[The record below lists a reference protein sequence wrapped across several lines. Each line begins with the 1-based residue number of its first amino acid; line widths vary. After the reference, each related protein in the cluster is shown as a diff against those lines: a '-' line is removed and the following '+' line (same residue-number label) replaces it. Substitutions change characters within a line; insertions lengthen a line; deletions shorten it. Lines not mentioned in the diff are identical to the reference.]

1 MYIKI
6 NQLIAKK
13 NDNSVLLKCL
23 SIILFCTDVIKTI
36 HIYSVFLFDFY
47 GVFMK
52 SFGQKIT
59 ALVSGVALSLTVT
72 ASFATIPTILKLD
85 YAYYA
90 PTSLVVKEQK
100 LLEKALPKT
109 EIKWVF
115 SQGSNRSL
123 EYLNSGSIDF
133 ASTAGLAAVLS
144 RANGSPI
151 KTVYIQSQPEWT
163 ALVVAKNSA
172 IKSLK
177 DLKGKKIAA
186 TKGTDPFLFTL
197 QALETVG
204 LSKRDVQLVHLQ
216 HPDGKT
222 ALERGQVDAW
232 AGLDP
237 LMASAQLQSGAKLLY
252 RNVSF
257 NSYSVLSVKDQFAA
271 QSPEA
276 IDAVIKAYEQARKWA
291 KANPDKVAELLAR
304 EAKLPL
310 EVAKLQLSRT
320 NLDQNIPTTKH
331 LNALKKAGAILNEE
345 ELVRKGTNVNQVI
358 DQLFDSKYAQKVVGK

>member
-1 MYIKI
+1 MQNSGFKTKI
-6 NQLIAKK
+6 LTAIAFG
-13 NDNSVLLKCL
+13 SV
-23 SIILFCTDVIKTI
+23 SQ
-36 HIYSVFLFDFY
+36 YSLA
-47 GVFMK
+47 
-52 SFGQKIT
+52 
-59 ALVSGVALSLTVT
+59 ALPDT
-72 ASFATIPTILKLD
+72 LKLD

-100 LLEKALPKT
+100 LLEKALPNT
-109 EIKWVF
+109 QIKWVF

-123 EYLNSGSIDF
+123 EYLNSGSVDF
-133 ASTAGLAAVLS
+133 SSTAGLAAVLS

-163 ALVVAKNSA
+163 ALLVAKNSP

-197 QALETVG
+197 QALETAG
-204 LSKRDVQLVHLQ
+204 LNKKDVQLVHLQ

-237 LMASAQLQSGAKLLY
+237 LMASAQVQSGAKLLY
-252 RNVSF
+252 RNVGF
-257 NSYSVLSVKDQFAA
+257 NSYSVLSTKEQFAS

-276 IDAVIKAYEQARKWA
+276 IEAVIKAYEQARKWA
-291 KANPDKVAELLAR
+291 KANPAKLAELLAR
-304 EAKLPL
+304 ESKLPIA
-310 EVAKLQLSRT
+310 VAKLQLSRT
-320 NLDQNIPTTKH
+320 NFEQNIPTVKH
-331 LNALKKAGAILNEE
+331 INTLKKSGTILTEE
-345 ELVRKGTNVNQVI
+345 DLVRKGTNVNQVI
-358 DQLFDSKYAQKVVGK
+358 DQLFDAKYANKVVKK

>member
-1 MYIKI
+1 MK
-6 NQLIAKK
+6 NFKLLSTSLILGLIGSYA
-13 NDNSVLLKCL
+13 
-23 SIILFCTDVIKTI
+23 
-36 HIYSVFLFDFY
+36 H
-47 GVFMK
+47 
-52 SFGQKIT
+52 
-59 ALVSGVALSLTVT
+59 A
-72 ASFATIPTILKLD
+72 ATPNTLKLD

-123 EYLNSGSIDF
+123 EYLNSGSVDF

-163 ALVVAKNSA
+163 ALVVAKNSQ

-197 QALETVG
+197 QALDTVG
-204 LSKRDVQLVHLQ
+204 LNKRDVQLVHLQ

-237 LMASAQLQSGAKLLY
+237 LMASAQVQSGAKLLY
-252 RNVSF
+252 RNIGF
-257 NSYSVLSVKDQFAA
+257 NSYSVLSVKESFTQ

-276 IDAVIKAYEQARKWA
+276 IEAVIKAYEQARKWA
-291 KANPDKVAELLAR
+291 KANPEKLAELLAR
-304 EAKLPL
+304 ESKLPL
-310 EVAKLQLSRT
+310 NVAKLQLSRT
-320 NLDQNIPTTKH
+320 NFDQNIPSAKQIA
-331 LNALKKAGAILNEE
+331 ALQKSGGILNEE
-345 ELVRKGTNVNQVI
+345 DLVRKGTNVNQVVT
-358 DQLFDSKYAQKVVGK
+358 QLFKPQYAQKVVSK

>member
-1 MYIKI
+1 MK
-6 NQLIAKK
+6 NFKLLSTSLILGLIGTYTHAAVP
-13 NDNSVLLKCL
+13 N
-23 SIILFCTDVIKTI
+23 T
-36 HIYSVFLFDFY
+36 
-47 GVFMK
+47 
-52 SFGQKIT
+52 
-59 ALVSGVALSLTVT
+59 
-72 ASFATIPTILKLD
+72 LKLD

-123 EYLNSGSIDF
+123 EYLNSGSVDF

-163 ALVVAKNSA
+163 ALVVAKNSQ

-197 QALETVG
+197 QALDTVG
-204 LSKRDVQLVHLQ
+204 LNKRDVQLVHLQ

-237 LMASAQLQSGAKLLY
+237 LMASAQVQSGAKLLY
-252 RNVSF
+252 RNIGF
-257 NSYSVLSVKDQFAA
+257 NSYSVLSVKESFTQ

-276 IDAVIKAYEQARKWA
+276 IEAVIKAYEQARKWA
-291 KANPDKVAELLAR
+291 KANPEKLAELLAR
-304 EAKLPL
+304 ESKLPL
-310 EVAKLQLSRT
+310 NVAKLQLSRT
-320 NLDQNIPTTKH
+320 NFDQNIPSAKQIA
-331 LNALKKAGAILNEE
+331 ALQKSGGILNEE
-345 ELVRKGTNVNQVI
+345 DLVRKGTNVNQIVT
-358 DQLFDSKYAQKVVGK
+358 QLFKPQYAQKVVSK

>member
-1 MYIKI
+1 MHTF
-6 NQLIAKK
+6 
-13 NDNSVLLKCL
+13 SLKTK
-23 SIILFCTDVIKTI
+23 ILFTAVT
-36 HIYSVFLFDFY
+36 L
-47 GVFMK
+47 
-52 SFGQKIT
+52 SFGSQSSLA
-59 ALVSGVALSLTVT
+59 ALPDT
-72 ASFATIPTILKLD
+72 LKLD

-123 EYLNSGSIDF
+123 EYLNSDSLDF
-133 ASTAGLAAVLS
+133 SSTAGLAAALS

-163 ALVVAKNSA
+163 ALVVAKNSP

-197 QALETVG
+197 QALETAG
-204 LSKRDVQLVHLQ
+204 LNKKEVQLVHLQ

-237 LMASAQLQSGAKLLY
+237 LMAAAQIQSGAKLLY
-252 RNVSF
+252 RNVGF
-257 NSYSVLSVKDQFAA
+257 NSYSVLSTKEQFAK
-271 QSPEA
+271 QNPEA
-276 IDAVIKAYEQARKWA
+276 IEAVIKAYEQARKWA
-291 KANPDKVAELLAR
+291 KANPDKLAELLAR
-304 EAKLPL
+304 ESKLPIA
-310 EVAKLQLSRT
+310 VTKLQLSRT
-320 NLDQNIPTTKH
+320 NFEQNIPTAKH
-331 LNALKKAGAILNEE
+331 INALKKSGTILTEE
-345 ELVRKGTNVNQVI
+345 NLVRSGTNVNQVI
-358 DQLFDSKYAQKVVGK
+358 DQLFDARYAQKVVK

>member
-1 MYIKI
+1 M
-6 NQLIAKK
+6 LA
-13 NDNSVLLKCL
+13 STLG
-23 SIILFCTDVIKTI
+23 F
-36 HIYSVFLFDFY
+36 VF
-47 GVFMK
+47 
-52 SFGQKIT
+52 
-59 ALVSGVALSLTVT
+59 
-72 ASFATIPTILKLD
+72 ASSAFAAIPTTLKLD

-90 PTSLVVKEQK
+90 PTSLVVKDQK
-100 LLEKALPKT
+100 LLEKTLPNT
-109 EIKWVF
+109 QIKWVF

-123 EYLNSGSIDF
+123 EYLNSNSIDF

-151 KTVYIQSQPEWT
+151 KTVYVQSQPEWT
-163 ALVVAKNSA
+163 ALVVAKNSP

-197 QALETVG
+197 QALDTVG

-237 LMASAQLQSGAKLLY
+237 LMASAQIQSGAKLLY
-252 RNVSF
+252 RNVGF
-257 NSYSVLSVKDQFAA
+257 NSYSVLSVKEDFAK

-276 IDAVIKAYEQARKWA
+276 VEAIIKAYEQARKWA
-291 KANPDKVAELLAR
+291 KANPDKVAALLAQ
-304 EAKLPL
+304 ESKLPL
-310 EVAKLQLSRT
+310 PVAKLQLSRT
-320 NLDQNIPTTKH
+320 NFDQSIPSATQAQ
-331 LNALKKAGAILNEE
+331 ALKRSGKILTEE
-345 ELVRKGTNVNQVI
+345 DLVRKGTNVNQVV
-358 DQLFDSKYAQKVVGK
+358 DQLLDPRFAQKVVK

>member
-1 MYIKI
+1 MQNSGFKTKI
-6 NQLIAKK
+6 LTAIA
-13 NDNSVLLKCL
+13 
-23 SIILFCTDVIKTI
+23 
-36 HIYSVFLFDFY
+36 
-47 GVFMK
+47 
-52 SFGQKIT
+52 FG
-59 ALVSGVALSLTVT
+59 LVSQYSLAALPDT
-72 ASFATIPTILKLD
+72 LKLD

-100 LLEKALPKT
+100 LLEKALPNT
-109 EIKWVF
+109 QIKWVF

-123 EYLNSGSIDF
+123 EYLNSGSVDF
-133 ASTAGLAAVLS
+133 SSTAGLAAVLS

-163 ALVVAKNSA
+163 ALLVAKNSP

-197 QALETVG
+197 QALETAG
-204 LSKRDVQLVHLQ
+204 LNKKDVQLVHLQ

-237 LMASAQLQSGAKLLY
+237 LMASAQVQSGAKLLY

-257 NSYSVLSVKDQFAA
+257 NSYSVLSTKEQFAS

-276 IDAVIKAYEQARKWA
+276 IEAVIKAYEQARKWA
-291 KANPDKVAELLAR
+291 KANPAKLAELLAR
-304 EAKLPL
+304 ESKLPIA
-310 EVAKLQLSRT
+310 VAKQQLNRT
-320 NLDQNIPTTKH
+320 NFGQNIPTVKH
-331 LNALKKAGAILNEE
+331 INALKKSGTILTEE
-345 ELVRKGTNVNQVI
+345 DLVRKGTNVNQVI
-358 DQLFDSKYAQKVVGK
+358 DQLFDAKYANKVVKK

>member
-1 MYIKI
+1 M
-6 NQLIAKK
+6 LA
-13 NDNSVLLKCL
+13 STLG
-23 SIILFCTDVIKTI
+23 F
-36 HIYSVFLFDFY
+36 VF
-47 GVFMK
+47 
-52 SFGQKIT
+52 
-59 ALVSGVALSLTVT
+59 
-72 ASFATIPTILKLD
+72 ASSTFAAIPTTLKLD

-90 PTSLVVKEQK
+90 PTSLVVKDQK
-100 LLEKALPKT
+100 LLEKALPNT
-109 EIKWVF
+109 QIKWFF

-123 EYLNSGSIDF
+123 EYLNSNSIDF

-151 KTVYIQSQPEWT
+151 KTVYVQSQPEWT
-163 ALVVAKNSA
+163 ALVVAKNSP

-237 LMASAQLQSGAKLLY
+237 LMASAQIQSDAKLLY
-252 RNVSF
+252 RNVGF
-257 NSYSVLSVKDQFAA
+257 NSYSVLSVKEDFAK

-276 IDAVIKAYEQARKWA
+276 VEAVIKAYEQARKWA
-291 KANPDKVAELLAR
+291 KANPDKVAALLAQ
-304 EAKLPL
+304 ESKLPL
-310 EVAKLQLSRT
+310 PVAKLQLSRT
-320 NLDQNIPTTKH
+320 NFDQSIPSATQAQ
-331 LNALKKAGAILNEE
+331 ALKRSGKILTEE
-345 ELVRKGTNVNQVI
+345 DLVRKGINVNQVV
-358 DQLFDSKYAQKVVGK
+358 DQLLDPRFAQKVVK

>member
-1 MYIKI
+1 MKLNVIRKRI
-6 NQLIAKK
+6 
-13 NDNSVLLKCL
+13 LL
-23 SIILFCTDVIKTI
+23 T
-36 HIYSVFLFDFY
+36 
-47 GVFMK
+47 GV
-52 SFGQKIT
+52 
-59 ALVSGVALSLTVT
+59 SLTLFS
-72 ASFATIPTILKLD
+72 AYSFAALPTTLKLD

-109 EIKWVF
+109 QIKWVF

-123 EYLNSGSIDF
+123 EYLNSNSIDF
-133 ASTAGLAAVLS
+133 SSTAGLAAVLS

-163 ALVVAKNSA
+163 ALVVAKNSP
-172 IKSLK
+172 IKKLQ

-197 QALETVG
+197 QALDTVG
-204 LSKRDVQLVHLQ
+204 LNKRDVQLVHLQ

-237 LMASAQLQSGAKLLY
+237 LMASAQIQSGANLLY
-252 RNVSF
+252 RNVGF
-257 NSYSVLSVKDQFAA
+257 NSYSVLSTKESFSKE
-271 QSPEA
+271 SPEA
-276 IDAVIKAYEQARKWA
+276 VEAVIKAYEQARKWA
-291 KANPDKVAELLAR
+291 KANPEKLAELLAR

-310 EVAKLQLSRT
+310 AVANLQLSRT
-320 NLDQNIPTTKH
+320 NFDQNTPSTKH
-331 LNALKKAGAILNEE
+331 VSALKKSGSILTEE
-345 ELVRKGTNVNQVI
+345 ELVRKGTDVNQVI
-358 DQLFDSKYAQKVVGK
+358 DQLFDAKFAKKVIH

>member
-1 MYIKI
+1 MQNSGFKTKI
-6 NQLIAKK
+6 LTAIA
-13 NDNSVLLKCL
+13 
-23 SIILFCTDVIKTI
+23 
-36 HIYSVFLFDFY
+36 
-47 GVFMK
+47 
-52 SFGQKIT
+52 FG
-59 ALVSGVALSLTVT
+59 LVSQYSMAALPDT
-72 ASFATIPTILKLD
+72 LKLD

-109 EIKWVF
+109 QIKWVF

-123 EYLNSGSIDF
+123 EYLNSGSVDF
-133 ASTAGLAAVLS
+133 SSTAGLAAVLS

-163 ALVVAKNSA
+163 ALLVAKNSP
-172 IKSLK
+172 IKNLK

-197 QALETVG
+197 QALETAG
-204 LSKRDVQLVHLQ
+204 LNKKDVQLVHLQ

-237 LMASAQLQSGAKLLY
+237 LMASAQVQSGAKLLY
-252 RNVSF
+252 RNVGF
-257 NSYSVLSVKDQFAA
+257 NSYSVLSTREQFAS

-276 IDAVIKAYEQARKWA
+276 IEAVIKAYEQARKWA
-291 KANPDKVAELLAR
+291 KANPAKLAELLAR
-304 EAKLPL
+304 ESKLPIA
-310 EVAKLQLSRT
+310 VAKLQLSRT
-320 NLDQNIPTTKH
+320 NFEQNIPTVKH
-331 LNALKKAGAILNEE
+331 LNALKKSGTILTEE
-345 ELVRKGTNVNQVI
+345 DLVRKGTNVNQVI
-358 DQLFDSKYAQKVVGK
+358 DQLFDAKYANKVVNR

>member
-1 MYIKI
+1 MQNSGFKIKI
-6 NQLIAKK
+6 LTAIA
-13 NDNSVLLKCL
+13 
-23 SIILFCTDVIKTI
+23 
-36 HIYSVFLFDFY
+36 
-47 GVFMK
+47 
-52 SFGQKIT
+52 FG
-59 ALVSGVALSLTVT
+59 LVSQYSLAALPDT
-72 ASFATIPTILKLD
+72 LKLD

-100 LLEKALPKT
+100 LLEKALPNT
-109 EIKWVF
+109 QIKWVF

-123 EYLNSGSIDF
+123 EYLNSGSVDF
-133 ASTAGLAAVLS
+133 SSTAGLAAVLS

-163 ALVVAKNSA
+163 ALLVAKNSP

-197 QALETVG
+197 QALETAG
-204 LSKRDVQLVHLQ
+204 LNKKDVQLVHLQ

-237 LMASAQLQSGAKLLY
+237 LMASAQVQSGAKLLY
-252 RNVSF
+252 RNVGF
-257 NSYSVLSVKDQFAA
+257 NSYSVLSTKEQFAS

-276 IDAVIKAYEQARKWA
+276 IEAVIKAYEQARKWA
-291 KANPDKVAELLAR
+291 KANPAKLAELLAR
-304 EAKLPL
+304 ESKLPIA
-310 EVAKLQLSRT
+310 VAKLQLSRT
-320 NLDQNIPTTKH
+320 NFDQNIPTVKH
-331 LNALKKAGAILNEE
+331 INALKKSGTILTEE
-345 ELVRKGTNVNQVI
+345 DLVRKGTNVNQVI
-358 DQLFDSKYAQKVVGK
+358 DQLFDAKYANKVVKK

>member
-1 MYIKI
+1 MK
-6 NQLIAKK
+6 NFKLLSTSLILGLIGTYTHA
-13 NDNSVLLKCL
+13 
-23 SIILFCTDVIKTI
+23 
-36 HIYSVFLFDFY
+36 
-47 GVFMK
+47 
-52 SFGQKIT
+52 
-59 ALVSGVALSLTVT
+59 A
-72 ASFATIPTILKLD
+72 IPNTLKLD

-123 EYLNSGSIDF
+123 EYLNSGSVDF

-163 ALVVAKNSA
+163 ALVVAKNSQ

-197 QALETVG
+197 QALDTMG
-204 LSKRDVQLVHLQ
+204 LNKRDVQLVHLQ

-237 LMASAQLQSGAKLLY
+237 LMASAQVQSGAKLLY
-252 RNVSF
+252 RNIGF
-257 NSYSVLSVKDQFAA
+257 NSYSVLSVKESFTQ

-276 IDAVIKAYEQARKWA
+276 IEAVIKAYEQARKWA
-291 KANPDKVAELLAR
+291 KANPEKLAELLAR
-304 EAKLPL
+304 ESKLPL
-310 EVAKLQLSRT
+310 NVAKLQLSRT
-320 NLDQNIPTTKH
+320 NFDQNIPSAKQIA
-331 LNALKKAGAILNEE
+331 ALQKSGGILNEE
-345 ELVRKGTNVNQVI
+345 DLVRKGTNVNQVVT
-358 DQLFDSKYAQKVVGK
+358 QLFKPQYAQKVVSK